1 MRHTLSS
8 VVRVA
13 LTTLA
18 GALALCSAALAQEQL
33 AIKGGKVV
41 PVSGAP
47 IDSAIIL
54 IRDGKIE
61 AVGKNLT
68 IPSDYRVMDAAGK
81 VILPGFIEAHSSRGM
96 DQANERNDNVPF
108 LSVVDAI
115 DPGQEYFEDCL
126 RNGVTT
132 VAIVPGNETM
142 IGSQAAIIKTA
153 GGFVD
158 QMIVKRNAGLKI
170 SLKPSAARS
179 RMSHI
184 VLVRKELD
192 AARDALQELANK
204 PRPSAPAAPATPA
217 PRDDEAPGAKT
228 PVADAPGAKTPVAD
242 APGSPGEP
250 LQPQPPGGAG
260 PEGATESP
268 VDVSVRREALVR
280 LLKGE
285 VPAFI
290 YCDAA
295 MDVPHAL
302 KLTQDYKLK
311 TILVLGREC
320 YKAAKLVAE
329 SKLPV
334 ILDPMLVFWETDPR
348 TGDDTKIIVPKVY
361 KEAGVKM
368 TFQVTGIA
376 GGSLFRAPDLPPT
389 LGTNFLWYQAATA
402 VKYGLPVPEALEAI
416 TLRPAQVLGIES
428 LAGSIQ
434 PGKDADLVILTG
446 EPLKLNTWV
455 HSTLVRGKVVY
466 ERDKDRK
473 LQHLLPAAKEKVS
486 SR

>member
-1 MRHTLSS
+1 MAHLSS
-8 VVRVA
+8 AIFRLAA
-13 LTTLA
+13 LTLA
-18 GALALCSAALAQEQL
+18 GLFLASGPSAAQEQL
-33 AIKGGKVV
+33 ALKGGKIV
-41 PVSGAP
+41 PVSRPP
-47 IDSAIIL
+47 IDGGVIL

-61 AVGKNLT
+61 AVGKDLA
-68 IPSDYRVMDAAGK
+68 IPSDYRVIDAKGK

-132 VAIVPGNETM
+132 VAIVPGNDTM
-142 IGSQAAIIKTA
+142 FGGQAAVIKTA

-158 QMIVKRNAGLKI
+158 QMIVKRQAGLKI
-170 SLKPSAARS
+170 SLKPALTRS
-179 RMSHI
+179 RMSH
-184 VLVRKELD
+184 LVSLRKELD

-204 PRPSAPAAPATPA
+204 PATTTPA
-217 PRDDEAPGAKT
+217 RSVQTPQRDDEEQSA
-228 PVADAPGAKTPVAD
+228 
-242 APGSPGEP
+242 EP
-250 LQPQPPGGAG
+250 QQPLPATRGTQ
-260 PEGATESP
+260 EGATESP
-268 VDVSVRREALVR
+268 IDVSIRREALVR

-302 KLTQDYKLK
+302 KLTQEYKLK
-311 TILVLGREC
+311 TILVLGHEC
-320 YKAAKLVAE
+320 YKAAKLVAA

-334 ILDPMLVFWETDPR
+334 ILDPTLVFWETDPR
-348 TGDDTKIIVPKVY
+348 TGEDKKIIVPKVY
-361 KEAGVKM
+361 RDAGVKM

-376 GGSLFRAPDLPPT
+376 GGTSFRAPDLPAT
-389 LGTNFLWYQAATA
+389 LGTSYLWYQAATA
-402 VKYGLPVPEALEAI
+402 VKYGLPAPDALEAI
-416 TLRPAQVLGIES
+416 TLRPAQVLGIDAMS
-428 LAGSIQ
+428 GSVQ
-434 PGKDADLVILTG
+434 PGKDADLVVLTG
-446 EPLKLNTWV
+446 DPLKINTWV

-473 LQHLLPAAKEKVS
+473 LPHLLPATKEKVS
-486 SR
+486 AR